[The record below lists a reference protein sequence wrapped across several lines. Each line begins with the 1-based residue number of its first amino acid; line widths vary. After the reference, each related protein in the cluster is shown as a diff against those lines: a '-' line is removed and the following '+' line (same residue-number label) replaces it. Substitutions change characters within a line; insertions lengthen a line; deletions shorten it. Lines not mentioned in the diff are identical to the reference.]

1 MPAYKPEE
9 CDLLL
14 VEALNKGDVDTVVA
28 LYEPTARYV
37 LDSGQVVTG
46 HAAIREIIEGYVAA
60 KAKFI
65 VEKVTAIQG
74 EDDNLALTSGKGRVS
89 LTEPDGKQVTLSGQ
103 SMEVVRRQ
111 PDGTWRFIID
121 NPNAANWSKVPEAPE
136 RP

>member
-1 MPAYKPEE
+1 MPARKPEE

-14 VEALNKGDVDTVVA
+14 LEALNRGEVDTVVV

-46 HAAIREIIEGYVAA
+46 HAAIREIMQGYVAA
-60 KAKFI
+60 KAKFSA
-65 VEKVTAIQG
+65 EKVTAIPG
-74 EDDNLALTSGKGRVS
+74 GDDDIALTSIIGSVR
-89 LTEPDGKQVTLSGQ
+89 LTEPDGKEVTMKGQ

-121 NPNAANWSKVPEAPE
+121 NPNAAQWSEVPTPAA
-136 RP
+136 